1 MTVTQIRENLVK
13 KRALFTYFILYGQ
26 LESFVNSEIQTLMI
40 ALVVYDHF
48 VLSRE
53 GLLEY

>member
-1 MTVTQIRENLVK
+1 MTVTQIRGNLVK
-13 KRALFTYFILYGQ
+13 KRALFTHFILYGQ
-26 LESFVNSEIQTLMI
+26 LEFFVNSEIQTLMI
-40 ALVVYDHF
+40 ALVVHDHF

>member
-1 MTVTQIRENLVK
+1 MTVTHFRENLVK
-13 KRALFTYFILYGQ
+13 KRALFAYLILYDQ

-40 ALVVYDHF
+40 ALVVHDHF

-53 GLLEY
+53 GLLVY

>member
-13 KRALFTYFILYGQ
+13 KRALFTYFILSCQ

-40 ALVVYDHF
+40 ALFVHDHF

>member
-40 ALVVYDHF
+40 ALVVHDHF
-48 VLSRE
+48 VLSRG

>member
-13 KRALFTYFILYGQ
+13 KRALFTYFILYCQ

-40 ALVVYDHF
+40 ALVVHDHF

>member
-40 ALVVYDHF
+40 ASVVHDHF